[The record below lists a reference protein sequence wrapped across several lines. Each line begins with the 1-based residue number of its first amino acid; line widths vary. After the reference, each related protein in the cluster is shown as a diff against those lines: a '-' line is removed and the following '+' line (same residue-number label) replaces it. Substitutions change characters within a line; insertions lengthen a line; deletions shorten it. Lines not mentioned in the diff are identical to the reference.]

1 MSKLKFN
8 DTTLF
13 VLPIFGL
20 PMVHYDTMGFINSFI
35 AMEGREE
42 KDPSIYM
49 IFYDAPIHE
58 EEMDN
63 LIDMFPD
70 LFIEKINYNEKLII
84 TVFKIPEDYWSD
96 YKTILTGKYSK
107 LSEKYKLL
115 VSDKPSLKP
124 SNKDTKL
131 FINGNKK
138 RLQLMIIEKDPD
150 CIEMVE
156 NMYDGL
162 DISFADEVWKM
173 FNKEDETLTLSKL
186 EELSKQKIT
195 KKWKK

>member
-1 MSKLKFN
+1 MNKLKFN

-13 VLPIFGL
+13 VLPILGL
-20 PMVHYDTMGFINSFI
+20 PIAHYNAMGFINSFI

-49 IFYDAPIHE
+49 VFYDAPIYE
-58 EEMDN
+58 EKMDD

-84 TVFKIPEDYWSD
+84 TIFKIPEDYWSD

-115 VSDKPSLKP
+115 VSDKPSLKA
-124 SNKDTKL
+124 SNKDTKS
-131 FINGNKK
+131 FIDNNKK

-173 FNKEDETLTLSKL
+173 FNKENETLTDSKLKQLSKGKL
-186 EELSKQKIT
+186 KNRI
-195 KKWKK
+195 